1 MSELFSDEAS
11 LGLRRL
17 RWESALLLWREE
29 AQETEGDEDGE
40 LFGLVQFR
48 MSQNCQYAGI

>member
-11 LGLRRL
+11 LGRRCL
-17 RWESALLLWREE
+17 RWESALLWREE